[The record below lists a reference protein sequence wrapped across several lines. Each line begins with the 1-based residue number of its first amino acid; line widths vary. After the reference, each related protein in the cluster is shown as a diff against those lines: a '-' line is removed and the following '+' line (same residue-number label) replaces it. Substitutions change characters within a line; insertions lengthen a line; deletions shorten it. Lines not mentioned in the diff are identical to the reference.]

1 VIAIMSL
8 DRSVIPVD
16 QEAFNT
22 ETKRRIREPE
32 DLLFASMN
40 LQWFAAED
48 EGRTEDPTEQK
59 IRKAREEG
67 KVAKSQDVTATVVLL
82 GIIAALALVS
92 RGIFNTLQDM
102 MKYYLSLVSSPP
114 VDDSGILVSAFF
126 GYFTRIMLPIAAVA
140 FVAAYIGN
148 VVQVGFLFTTK
159 PLKPDFKRIA
169 PNFVKYFKRSLFSTE
184 ALFNLIKS
192 IVKVVIVVGISYL
205 NIQSRIQEIL
215 SLVRRPFMDG
225 FFLIADLAFVI
236 IVEAAIVMLIFS
248 LLDYW
253 FQRRQHRDSLKMTKQ
268 EVKEER
274 KNYEGDPQVKARLRQ
289 RMREILQANMMRKVP
304 EADVVVTNP
313 THFAVALEYQRA
325 SMDAPRV
332 TAKGQDHLAQRIKAI
347 AAENDVPVMENKPLA
362 RALYA
367 DVEVGDQIPVQ
378 HYQAV
383 AEVLKLVYRMNNQKE
398 AG

>member
-1 VIAIMSL
+1 MNRLERTVTRFRKYPTWFLSWVIGRVVPLTGTAG
-8 DRSVIPVD
+8 
-16 QEAFNT
+16 
-22 ETKRRIREPE
+22 
-32 DLLFASMN
+32 
-40 LQWFAAED
+40 LQY
-48 EGRTEDPTEQK
+48 K
-59 IRKAREEG
+59 
-67 KVAKSQDVTATVVLL
+67 
-82 GIIAALALVS
+82 
-92 RGIFNTLQDM
+92 
-102 MKYYLSLVSSPP
+102 
-114 VDDSGILVSAFF
+114 
-126 GYFTRIMLPIAAVA
+126 
-140 FVAAYIGN
+140 
-148 VVQVGFLFTTK
+148 
-159 PLKPDFKRIA
+159 
-169 PNFVKYFKRSLFSTE
+169 
-184 ALFNLIKS
+184 
-192 IVKVVIVVGISYL
+192 
-205 NIQSRIQEIL
+205 
-215 SLVRRPFMDG
+215 
-225 FFLIADLAFVI
+225 
-236 IVEAAIVMLIFS
+236 
-248 LLDYW
+248 
-253 FQRRQHRDSLKMTKQ
+253 KMTKQ

>member
-82 GIIAALALVS
+82 GTIAALALVS

>member
-1 VIAIMSL
+1 MIAV
-8 DRSVIPVD
+8 DRGDLRPYPLNPAGSK
-16 QEAFNT
+16 E
-22 ETKRRIREPE
+22 
-32 DLLFASMN
+32 LLFGRMT

-67 KVAKSQDVTATVVLL
+67 KVAKSQDVTATIVLL
-82 GIIAALALVS
+82 GSIAALALVG
-92 RGIFNTLQDM
+92 RGIFTTLQDM
-102 MKYYLSLVSSPP
+102 MKFYLSLAANPP
-114 VDDSGILVSAFF
+114 VSDSGILVRAFF

-140 FVAAYIGN
+140 FVAAFLGN
-148 VVQVGFLFTTK
+148 VIQVGFLFTTK

-169 PNFVKYFKRSLFSTE
+169 PNFAKYFKRSLFSTE
-184 ALFNLIKS
+184 ALFNLTKS
-192 IVKVVIVVGISYL
+192 IVKVVIVVGISFL
-205 NIQSRIQEIL
+205 NIQARIQEIL
-215 SLVRRPFMDG
+215 ALVRRPFIEG

-378 HYQAV
+378 HYAAV
-383 AEVLKLVYRMNNQKE
+383 AEVLKLVYRMNNRKE

>member
-1 VIAIMSL
+1 
-8 DRSVIPVD
+8 
-16 QEAFNT
+16 
-22 ETKRRIREPE
+22 
-32 DLLFASMN
+32 
-40 LQWFAAED
+40 
-48 EGRTEDPTEQK
+48 
-59 IRKAREEG
+59 
-67 KVAKSQDVTATVVLL
+67 
-82 GIIAALALVS
+82 
-92 RGIFNTLQDM
+92 
-102 MKYYLSLVSSPP
+102 
-114 VDDSGILVSAFF
+114 
-126 GYFTRIMLPIAAVA
+126 
-140 FVAAYIGN
+140 
-148 VVQVGFLFTTK
+148 
-159 PLKPDFKRIA
+159 
-169 PNFVKYFKRSLFSTE
+169 
-184 ALFNLIKS
+184 
-192 IVKVVIVVGISYL
+192 VGISYL

>member
-1 VIAIMSL
+1 MISA
-8 DRSVIPVD
+8 
-16 QEAFNT
+16 
-22 ETKRRIREPE
+22 KREVARDFGE
-32 DLLFASMN
+32 DLLFSSMT

-67 KVAKSQDVTATVVLL
+67 KVAKSQDVSSTIVLL
-82 GIIAALALVS
+82 GGIAVLALMGRS
-92 RGIFNTLQDM
+92 IFTTLQDM
-102 MKYYLSLVSSPP
+102 MKFYLSLVSEAP
-114 VDDSGILVSAFF
+114 VQGSGILARAFF
-126 GYFTRIMLPIAAVA
+126 EYFTRIMLPIAAVV
-140 FVAAYIGN
+140 FVAAFVGN

-169 PNFVKYFKRSLFSTE
+169 PNFAKYFKRSLFSSE
-184 ALFNLIKS
+184 ALFNLGKS
-192 IVKVVIVVGISYL
+192 IVKVVIVVGISFL
-205 NIQSRIQEIL
+205 NVQARIQEIL
-215 SLVRRPFMDG
+215 ALVRRPFMEG
-225 FFLIADLAFVI
+225 FFLISDLAFAI
-236 IVEAAIVMLIFS
+236 IVQASIVMLIFS

-274 KNYEGDPQVKARLRQ
+274 KNYEGDPQIKARLRQ

-313 THFAVALEYQRA
+313 THFAVALEYRRS
-325 SMDAPRV
+325 SMDAPTV
-332 TAKGQDHLAQRIKAI
+332 TAKGQDHVAQRIKAI
-347 AAENDVPVMENKPLA
+347 AAEHEVPVMENKPLA

-367 DVEVGDQIPVQ
+367 DCEIGDQIPVE

-383 AEVLKLVYRMNNQKE
+383 AELLKLVYRMNNQKE

>member
-347 AAENDVPVMENKPLA
+347 AAENDVPVMENKPWPGPSTPTWKWVT
-362 RALYA
+362 RFPYS
-367 DVEVGDQIPVQ
+367 ITRRWR
-378 HYQAV
+378 
-383 AEVLKLVYRMNNQKE
+383 KC
-398 AG
+398 